1 MKNLSRQKV
10 AIVIFFIIC
19 MITIVFSSLPISG
32 AEKGPCEEALERC
45 LSDVSLLFL
54 YGGAGW
60 IAYCDVGYI
69 FCLKYIKK

>member
-1 MKNLSRQKV
+1 MKNLRRQKV
-10 AIVIFFIIC
+10 GIVISLIIC
-19 MITIVFSSLPISG
+19 AITIVFSSLPISS
-32 AEKGPCEEALERC
+32 AEKGSCEEALERC

-60 IAYCDVGYI
+60 IAYCDAGYI